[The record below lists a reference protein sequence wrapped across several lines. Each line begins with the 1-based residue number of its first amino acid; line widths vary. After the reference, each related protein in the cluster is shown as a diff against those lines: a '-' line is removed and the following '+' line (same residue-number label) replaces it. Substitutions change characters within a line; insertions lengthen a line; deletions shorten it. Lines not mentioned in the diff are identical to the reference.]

1 MQAKHLLILLTA
13 ALLSPLASHAGVGT
27 GMLIKSSSNASIY
40 YVGQD
45 QKRYAFPT
53 EAVFKSWYD
62 DFSNVQTVSDQTLAS
77 YPLIKNVTYRPGT
90 RLVKITTDPKVYA
103 VARGGILRWV
113 QTEAV
118 ARALYG
124 DTWTTQVDD
133 VADAF
138 FANYQV
144 GNPIAVATEFN
155 RSEERTNAVSIDTN
169 QTSMPTPLPPVIP
182 PAPLLPTTTTTPT
195 LPSPLSVT
203 LQTSIPTPRYGE
215 TFSLRTEAG
224 PVAEVLRT
232 RLFLDNTELRT
243 CEYYICSAD
252 VLIPLNDSQPS
263 HEVRVDVY
271 GINNRMTSSTLQILS
286 SSGGS
291 LYTNLILRRPD
302 VKPNGIRE
310 IIAQT
315 TSDFSAQDI
324 NIFLDG
330 GLVRTCTNV
339 QECRYT
345 ERETSPLGTIHSVFM
360 VAVSRSG
367 SSIRSETKTLSVV
380 SNDRPAIDVTPDKNN
395 PFINERMNVTVSAS
409 DDDGIQGTSILLD
422 GVILKTCILSTCT
435 VSIGPWT
442 ETKTLRITGQA
453 TDLMGA
459 SATATSSLITVRLP

>member
-1 MQAKHLLILLTA
+1 MQPKHLLILLTA

-169 QTSMPTPLPPVIP
+169 QT
-182 PAPLLPTTTTTPT
+182 
-195 LPSPLSVT
+195 
-203 LQTSIPTPRYGE
+203 
-215 TFSLRTEAG
+215 
-224 PVAEVLRT
+224 
-232 RLFLDNTELRT
+232 
-243 CEYYICSAD
+243 
-252 VLIPLNDSQPS
+252 
-263 HEVRVDVY
+263 
-271 GINNRMTSSTLQILS
+271 
-286 SSGGS
+286 
-291 LYTNLILRRPD
+291 
-302 VKPNGIRE
+302 
-310 IIAQT
+310 
-315 TSDFSAQDI
+315 
-324 NIFLDG
+324 
-330 GLVRTCTNV
+330 
-339 QECRYT
+339 
-345 ERETSPLGTIHSVFM
+345 
-360 VAVSRSG
+360 
-367 SSIRSETKTLSVV
+367 
-380 SNDRPAIDVTPDKNN
+380 
-395 PFINERMNVTVSAS
+395 
-409 DDDGIQGTSILLD
+409 
-422 GVILKTCILSTCT
+422 
-435 VSIGPWT
+435 
-442 ETKTLRITGQA
+442 
-453 TDLMGA
+453 
-459 SATATSSLITVRLP
+459 